1 MSAPI
6 HELPPAG
13 HYLAHEAGQLAG
25 VSGQTIGQWARHG
38 YVRSSQSDGPPR
50 VYSYQDV
57 AEAMVVHELR
67 ERGIDYTVIKQTIA
81 GLRAATGNAWPLT
94 HGRIVTTGGTVAGE
108 DEGGFVDLGRFVGH
122 GLAVSPEDVQRIA
135 VNLRRGGWAAREHP
149 ALEHIEVDPTRL
161 SGRPVIRGTRVP
173 AELAA
178 ELAAEPGGRTE
189 LRQGYGISEH
199 EIDDAVTWW
208 TAAREYEHAA

>member
-108 DEGGFVDLGRFVGH
+108 DEGGSSTSAGSLDMGWRSARKTFS
-122 GLAVSPEDVQRIA
+122 ASPSTSVEADGP
-135 VNLRRGGWAAREHP
+135 RGNIPPSSTSR
-149 ALEHIEVDPTRL
+149 
-161 SGRPVIRGTRVP
+161 SIR
-173 AELAA
+173 
-178 ELAAEPGGRTE
+178 
-189 LRQGYGISEH
+189 
-199 EIDDAVTWW
+199 
-208 TAAREYEHAA
+208 HA